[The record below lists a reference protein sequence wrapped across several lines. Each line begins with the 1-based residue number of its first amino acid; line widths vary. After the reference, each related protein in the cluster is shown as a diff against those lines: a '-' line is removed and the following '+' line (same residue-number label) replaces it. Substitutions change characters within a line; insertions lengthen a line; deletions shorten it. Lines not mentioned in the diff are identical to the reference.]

1 MPLVLYD
8 LNYSGLA
15 NHGQW
20 SYRMHLD
27 GCLRVLTCMHITC
40 VIVSRSVFQS
50 VVVPLQSPPAYSLD
64 VAAGSSPRLHFMQA
78 VRFFRQPTSS
88 SEAAEMP
95 Q

>member
-64 VAAGSSPRLHFMQA
+64 VTPTAFHASCSVLQAAHQFQ
-78 VRFFRQPTSS
+78 
-88 SEAAEMP
+88 
-95 Q
+95 